1 MPRAHSD
8 WLTDPTP
15 PGRGQAAATA
25 DLTGRLLPV
34 PGWLTDPVCF
44 FLICHRHWFNRVPG
58 ANLRIA
64 CLPSALTLT
73 LPVPTDP

>member
-1 MPRAHSD
+1 MA
-8 WLTDPTP
+8 DPIDLFA
-15 PGRGQAAATA
+15 GLVGQAAATA

-58 ANLRIA
+58 ANLGIA
-64 CLPSALTLT
+64 CLPSALILT
-73 LPVPTDP
+73 LEAAIP